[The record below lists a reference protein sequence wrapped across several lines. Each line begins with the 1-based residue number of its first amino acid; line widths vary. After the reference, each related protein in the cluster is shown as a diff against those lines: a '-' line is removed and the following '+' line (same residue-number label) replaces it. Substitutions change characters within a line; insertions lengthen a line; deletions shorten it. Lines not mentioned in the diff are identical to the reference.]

1 MPLRRGAATFPVL
14 EPHRRPAPV
23 PCPRTSSPVSVS
35 EQLERALVTYE
46 KDDNLGRLF
55 DTVRS
60 IAKAASLDDLVAAA
74 EPHRDRHEVV
84 IPVYEHVV
92 EHRPNDA
99 RALVVLA
106 NAYWLSGRG
115 PDVVGELAQRAK
127 AADPGNRA
135 AWHLWAL
142 SESEVRG
149 RVERWQRVAERF
161 PEDQLARAALA
172 DNATSLASAE
182 HDPLALELA
191 IRTYE
196 GLWQEAPTPTQ
207 RRALEETLETL
218 RKWKL

>member
-1 MPLRRGAATFPVL
+1 MNLSHFPIPQTLSDRLAQALAA
-14 EPHRRPAPV
+14 
-23 PCPRTSSPVSVS
+23 
-35 EQLERALVTYE
+35 YE
-46 KDDNLGRLF
+46 KSDNLGVLF
-55 DTVRS
+55 DAIRD
-60 IAKAASLDDLVAAA
+60 IARDADLAELIAAA
-74 EPHRDRHEVV
+74 EPYRERHEVV

-92 EHRPNDA
+92 AQRPQDA

-115 PDVVGELAQRAK
+115 PDVVGELAERAK
-127 AADPGNRA
+127 TANPANRG

-142 SESEVRG
+142 SDPEVRG
-149 RVERWQRVAERF
+149 RVQRWQQVAERF